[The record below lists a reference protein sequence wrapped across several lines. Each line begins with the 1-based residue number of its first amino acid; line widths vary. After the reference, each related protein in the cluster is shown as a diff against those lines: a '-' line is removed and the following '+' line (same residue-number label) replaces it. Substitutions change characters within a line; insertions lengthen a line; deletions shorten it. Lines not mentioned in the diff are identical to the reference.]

1 MLPTDLAYDVVD
13 SHVVDIELASDVAL
27 RSACF
32 VECSDFAHG
41 ILCETRHAV
50 TLAFRLASLGNLVG
64 GVVGLGTE
72 EPVEWV
78 LAWRI
83 VASVQ
88 DALPLRNG
96 TVEQCPSEPGRQI
109 WALPPSATQL
119 PVRPRR
125 RGLTCPRM
133 ARFAAARPIDLS
145 FVSYCRVDTL
155 SHCRHLHVGHG
166 PGALIR
172 RRGRS
177 HQHSQKCEQL

>member
-1 MLPTDLAYDVVD
+1 MTRAVKPLQQMLPTDLAYDVVD

-27 RSACF
+27 RFACF

-88 DALPLRNG
+88 DALPLRNE
-96 TVEQCPSEPGRQI
+96 TVEQ
-109 WALPPSATQL
+109 
-119 PVRPRR
+119 
-125 RGLTCPRM
+125 
-133 ARFAAARPIDLS
+133 
-145 FVSYCRVDTL
+145 
-155 SHCRHLHVGHG
+155 
-166 PGALIR
+166 
-172 RRGRS
+172 
-177 HQHSQKCEQL
+177 